1 MFAALSKRIISG
13 SGGGSVKFYV
23 SKNSQIVWNSDHC
36 WDSLLNYSNH
46 ISEQFDMISK
56 YTECFAVMTQ
66 IFYIKQE
73 QLKELIKCKEIILAD
88 L

>member
-1 MFAALSKRIISG
+1 MLKGLYLLPEAVDPVR
-13 SGGGSVKFYV
+13 VYV
-23 SKNSQIVWNSDHC
+23 SKNSKISSDWDHC

-46 ISEQFDMISK
+46 ITVEFDTISK

-73 QLKELIKCKEIILAD
+73 QEKELIKCKEIILAD